1 MECAGLRLCAAGT
14 AQSQRSHSAGTAQA
28 PRRHRADTLASS
40 STIGKPAGGRA
51 GGRQLSRALCIM
63 HYALWIFGIGLT
75 ILRMFS
81 LCSFRRSF
89 SNASGFYIRKRIIS
103 LL

>member
-1 MECAGLRLCAAGT
+1 MCWTASLCCWDGT
-14 AQSQRSHSAGTAQA
+14 VAAQSQRRHGAGTAQA
-28 PRRHRADTLASS
+28 PRGHASQQQQHYWK
-40 STIGKPAGGRA
+40 TGGRA

-89 SNASGFYIRKRIIS
+89 SKASGFYIRKRIIIS